1 MSLLK
6 HLEHVFVQ
14 PCASEGSET
23 PAFSMTRRRV
33 AEARYLLRLLV
44 VTKQPILV
52 VGLLAVIAV
61 TAARADI
68 LVMEGP
74 TGLLIA
80 NTGKRS
86 GYKVISRHR
95 EFSGSGGLG
104 VNARLGGDPAKYEE
118 TVQNVA
124 RRFSLEPSLVK
135 AVIRAESNFNP
146 MAVSPK
152 GAMGLMQL
160 MPDTARMHEVRN
172 AFDPADNIHGGSRH
186 LRYLMDRYAGQL
198 DLVLSAYNAGTKP
211 VDLVRG
217 IPRYAETQEY
227 VRRVRFFHAVYKAET
242 PKRVTKP
249 AKIELAGRS
258 LEEVYGVPIVVRDER
273 N

>member
-1 MSLLK
+1 MSAVPK
-6 HLEHVFVQ
+6 IRQ
-14 PCASEGSET
+14 
-23 PAFSMTRRRV
+23 
-33 AEARYLLRLLV
+33 
-44 VTKQPILV
+44 ILAAV
-52 VGLLAVIAV
+52 LLASISATVAN
-61 TAARADI
+61 ADI

-74 TGLLIA
+74 TGLLIS
-80 NTGKRS
+80 NRGQRS

-95 EFSGSGGLG
+95 EFYGSGGLG
-104 VNARLGGDPAKYEE
+104 IYARAGGDPAKFEDAVRAE
-118 TVQNVA
+118 A
-124 RRFSLEPSLVK
+124 RQFSLEPALVK

-172 AFDPADNIHGGSRH
+172 AFDPSENIHGGTRH
-186 LRYLMDRYAGQL
+186 LRYLMDRYRGRL

-211 VDLVRG
+211 VDLAGG
-217 IPRYAETQEY
+217 IPRFSETQEY
-227 VRRVRFFHAVYKAET
+227 VRRVQFFHAVFKNEA

-258 LEEVYGVPIVVRDER
+258 IEEVYGVPIVVRDDR
-273 N
+273 R